1 MLSFVVKLI
10 CMKNCILLL
19 YLFLF
24 SEATAQHAPV
34 EIMAGHQYFNYQH
47 SIHRKL
53 NTNSKFGWTHITNL
67 MRRYVNHS
75 EKGGRPNEIM
85 NQVYLTTNLSNQ
97 FMVMGGLF
105 FTPVTDMKISFAGQY
120 AYRTKT
126 LSLIVNPRFDF
137 GEKFTY
143 ELFGL
148 FEFRS
153 AIAPD
158 IHFYGRVQFMT
169 NHSKE
174 GHNRSY
180 QQLRA
185 GVESNKIQF
194 GIGSTFDQ
202 YGTKWI
208 STANTGIFIRKI
220 L

>member
-1 MLSFVVKLI
+1 
-10 CMKNCILLL
+10 MKNCILLL
-19 YLFLF
+19 CLFIF
-24 SEATAQHAPV
+24 SDATAQHAPV

-47 SIHRKL
+47 SVHRKL

-67 MRRYVNHS
+67 IRRYVNHA

-85 NQVYLTTNLSNQ
+85 NQVYLTTNLNNKL
-97 FMVMGGLF
+97 MVMGGLF

-126 LSLIVNPRFDF
+126 LSLIVNPRFDL

-148 FEFRS
+148 FEFRPTVS
-153 AIAPD
+153 PNMYL
-158 IHFYGRVQFMT
+158 YGRIQFMT

-180 QQLRA
+180 QQLRI
-185 GVESNKIQF
+185 GVERSKVQF
-194 GIGSTFDQ
+194 GVGSTFDQ
-202 YGTKWI
+202 YGTKLI
-208 STANTGIFIRKI
+208 STGNMGIFIRKI

>member
-1 MLSFVVKLI
+1 
-10 CMKNCILLL
+10 MKNCIILL
-19 YLFLF
+19 YLFIF
-24 SEATAQHAPV
+24 SGAIAQHAPV

-47 SIHRKL
+47 SVHRKL

-67 MRRYVNHS
+67 MRRYVNHP

-85 NQVYLTTNLSNQ
+85 NQVYLTTNLSNK

-126 LSLIVNPRFDF
+126 LSLIVNPRFDL

-148 FEFRS
+148 LEFRP
-153 AIAPD
+153 AIAPT
-158 IHFYGRVQFMT
+158 IHLYSRVQFMT
-169 NHSKE
+169 NHSKQ

-180 QQLRA
+180 QQLRV
-185 GVESNKIQF
+185 GIERNKVQF
-194 GIGSTFDQ
+194 GVGSTFDQ
-202 YGTKWI
+202 YGPKAI
-208 STANTGIFIRKI
+208 STGNTGIFIRKI

>member
-1 MLSFVVKLI
+1 
-10 CMKNCILLL
+10 MKNCII
-19 YLFLF
+19 LFLLFIF
-24 SEATAQHAPV
+24 SGATAQHAPV

-47 SIHRKL
+47 AIHRKL
-53 NTNSKFGWTHITNL
+53 HVNSRFGWTHITNL
-67 MRRYVNHS
+67 MRRYVNRP

-85 NQVYLTTNLSNQ
+85 NQVYFTTNFSNQ

-120 AYRTKT
+120 AYHTKT
-126 LSLIVNPRFDF
+126 LSLIVNPRFDL

-148 FEFRS
+148 FEFRPV
-153 AIAPD
+153 IAPVLHLYSR
-158 IHFYGRVQFMT
+158 IQFMT
-169 NHSKE
+169 NHSAE

-180 QQLRA
+180 QQIRI
-185 GVESNKIQF
+185 GIERNKTQF

-202 YGTKWI
+202 YGTRMI
-208 STANTGIFIRKI
+208 STGNTGIFIRKI